1 LEFFLTVFYQSIHLK
16 AYIVYFYFKS
26 NKISHNGLPFFKSQK
41 ELDDLETDISILEEQ
56 KLRLTD
62 ELTSGV
68 TDYNEIQRLSD
79 ELKKIT
85 DDLDTKSMRWLEIQE
100 EV

>member
-1 LEFFLTVFYQSIHLK
+1 MIPKRRQKKRS
-16 AYIVYFYFKS
+16 
-26 NKISHNGLPFFKSQK
+26 FKSQK
-41 ELDDLETDISILEEQ
+41 ELDDLETDISILEEK
-56 KLRLTD
+56 KLRITD